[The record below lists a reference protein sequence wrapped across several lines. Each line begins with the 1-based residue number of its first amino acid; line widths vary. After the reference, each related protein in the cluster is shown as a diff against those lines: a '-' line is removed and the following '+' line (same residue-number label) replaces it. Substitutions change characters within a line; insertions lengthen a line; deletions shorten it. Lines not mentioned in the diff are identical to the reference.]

1 MILAVAGSIT
11 VAGTGSADMALSG
24 EELETLRD
32 ALIRAR
38 ARGAREVQMGT
49 ERVRYGS
56 DAEMAAAIA
65 DLDGRIRAA
74 GRPRP
79 STIRFSSSK
88 GF

>member
-1 MILAVAGSIT
+1 
-11 VAGTGSADMALSG
+11 MALTST
-24 EELETLRD
+24 ELEQMRD

-38 ARGAREVQMGT
+38 AKGTRELQMNG

-65 DLDGRIRAA
+65 DLETRLRAA
-74 GRPRP
+74 NRPRAN
-79 STIRFSSSK
+79 TIRFHSSK